1 MTHITYLVTLM
12 LEDEVYRKLANP
24 GDVGNVVG
32 QLLGDAELRD
42 HLDEERTAT
51 WLSELNDLIEWHEEV
66 YANFDP
72 DFLVMVQTMEETFT
86 EGDDIDIWE
95 DVYALQNEMLEEEE
109 LMEMLQA
116 SDFMNET
123 KI

>member
-42 HLDEERTAT
+42 HLDKERTTT

-109 LMEMLQA
+109 LMEMLEA